1 MAGASRRRP
10 AGQLLKPKAPLVSLP
25 AILLVAEQ
33 LSKVK
38 LGRPGRRS
46 WLLIGIVALCVAA
59 VAWSWFSGKHRL
71 NSEGDELDVAELRR
85 RAAGAEDL
93 RWLSAAAGPHPWL
106 RPGLT
111 RSDAVGDKQRLLAEG
126 DVAGAARAAG
136 VLAAEAQARAAR
148 VVDRW
153 VGRVDPDT
161 GLLPRG
167 VAAEDQVWDY
177 ANAGA
182 DLYPHLLI
190 GAALLRP
197 SAYPAL
203 LHVLSAERA
212 IQQPGRVPADVDLV
226 SNRAREGDIDDQ
238 IYGTVEYAKDAL
250 LPLTERLGRGPWL
263 DRMRELARTVDE
275 DASVRTPLG
284 RIPSDRSETNGQAL
298 QVLSRLYWATADDAY
313 RVSAERIARAY
324 LEEAL
329 PRSDWMP
336 LLSWDFKRNRSD
348 EDQVQLRDHGNE
360 IATALVEF
368 HLVEAARGERDVP
381 KHRAAIRAMLD
392 RLLERARTRDGL
404 WESAIDAHTGVPRT
418 LSYTRPVH
426 PPDLR
431 AGEGARETVVKM
443 TLSDSWGYLYA
454 AYLTQAMIEETW
466 PGGDPEAARRY
477 RAAAE
482 SGLLAASRLELFPWE
497 GAEQDGYAD
506 SIEGALYLLNR
517 LDSPAAAAWVD
528 RQAGTLF
535 GAQEDSGRVD
545 DEHLDGNFIRT
556 ALLYSA
562 WQTQG
567 ARLEPWEPGTM
578 LGAAPDGDCLVVV
591 TSAGHDWSGKVV
603 FDTPRHRLNL
613 GLPLNY
619 PRLNEW
625 PEWFVV
631 EPGRQYRVDDSGG
644 DASGAYD
651 GARLGSGLDLRLQGG
666 AEQRLQVCA
675 A

>member
-1 MAGASRRRP
+1 MH
-10 AGQLLKPKAPLVSLP
+10 LL
-25 AILLVAEQ
+25 
-33 LSKVK
+33 
-38 LGRPGRRS
+38 LGRPRRRL
-46 WLLIGIVALCVAA
+46 WLPISIAALCVATA
-59 VAWSWFSGKHRL
+59 AWSWFSANQRP
-71 NSEGDELDVAELRR
+71 SFEVDELDVAELHR

-93 RWLSAAAGPHPWL
+93 RWLSAAVGPHPWL

-111 RSDAVGDKQRLLAEG
+111 RTDAVGDKQRFLAEG
-126 DVAGAARAAG
+126 DVAGTARAAG
-136 VLAAEAQARAAR
+136 VLAAEAQARAAQ

-197 SAYPAL
+197 SAYPSL

-263 DRMRELARTVDE
+263 DRMRELARAVDE

-368 HLVEAARGERDVP
+368 HLIETARGEHDVR

-404 WESAIDAHTGVPRT
+404 WESAIDAHTGAPRT

-431 AGEGARETVVKM
+431 AGRGSRETVVKL

-466 PGGDPEAARRY
+466 PGGDPEVARRY

-482 SGLLAASRLELFPWE
+482 AGLLAASRLELFPWE

-517 LDSPAAAAWVD
+517 LESPAAAAWID

-556 ALLYSA
+556 ALLYAA

-567 ARLEPWEPGTM
+567 ARLEPWEAGTM
-578 LGAAPDGDCLVVV
+578 LGAAPDRDCLVVAL
-591 TSAGHDWSGKVV
+591 SAGRDWSGKVV

-644 DASGAYD
+644 DATGAYD

-666 AEQRLQVCA
+666 AERRLRVCA